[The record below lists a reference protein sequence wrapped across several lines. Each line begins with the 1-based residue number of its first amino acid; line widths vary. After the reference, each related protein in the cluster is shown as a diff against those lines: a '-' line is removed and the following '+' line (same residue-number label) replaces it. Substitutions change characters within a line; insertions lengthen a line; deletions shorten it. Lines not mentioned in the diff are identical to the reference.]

1 MRLTLTGVLC
11 AALALGACTTTQ
23 RVTPIQ
29 PGDRSMSCSQLT
41 SEFARLDSVTR
52 DAERDQGINV
62 ANVAAVLFFWPA
74 AVGNYLTA
82 DQARDLVNER
92 RAHLMQIYD
101 SKGCR

>member
-1 MRLTLTGVLC
+1 MRLMITGVLC
-11 AALALGACTTTQ
+11 ASLALGACTTTQ
-23 RVTPIQ
+23 RVNPMQ

-41 SEFARLDSVTR
+41 REFERLDGVTR

-82 DQARDLVNER
+82 GEARSLVNER
-92 RAHLMQIYD
+92 RAHLMTIYD